1 MPASYVSMGMHWFI
15 LCMIVIFC
23 IRHSIGVVYEKFRD
37 SCSAQPPSQTA
48 EEKNAFVK
56 KLFMALVVIMV
67 ICVAGAGAGFLL
79 SITGTL
85 PDVSQTLSPAASSQI
100 YDCKGRLITTV
111 HAEQNRLP
119 VKLADTPKDL
129 QNAFIAAEDIRF
141 YKHHGIDSIGIARAV
156 VSNIRHR
163 DATGQGGST
172 ITQQLARNAFLTQ
185 EQTLKRKLLEAVLA
199 VEIENKYTKAEILEM
214 YMNQIY
220 FGQGAYGV
228 QTASHVYFGKDVK
241 DLNLAQCAMLAGLPN
256 SPNYYSPF
264 HNLQAAKYRQG
275 VVLDQM
281 AKYGYISQEQANE
294 AKAQALG
301 LVKPGSNQDNNKLA
315 SYFVNYVVQQV
326 SDKYDSSAIYKEGL
340 KIYTTLDLDMQKDAE
355 NAVNKDLPKGTKNA
369 KGITQPQG
377 ALLAIETKTG
387 DVKAMVG
394 GRGEDQFNRATQMY
408 RQPGSAFKPFT
419 YVTALEKGMSPNMM
433 LDNSAVSFAGGWSPK
448 NYGHTTGGPVTMTEA
463 LVKSMNIPT
472 INLANK
478 VGMSNVIKT
487 AEKCGISSL
496 VDSGKYSD
504 NNLSASIGG
513 LSKGVSLWDMAQ
525 AYSVFANNGQ
535 LIKPRVILKIE
546 DRNGNILED
555 HTGESDAEQVLDA
568 NAVARLNVMLQ
579 QAVMRGTGRNAYFG
593 RPVAGKTGTTNGAH
607 DAWFVGYTPNMV
619 TAVWI
624 GDDTSTNAGY
634 TGGTIPATI
643 FRDFMSQAT
652 ASQSASSFNIPASI
666 QGELAKAQNEA
677 KAADQQAQGDE
688 AVSDQD
694 TSTTETNTQD
704 SGKNSQSRSS
714 QDKSDSGKKHNS
726 SQDQARKSAA
736 KAGKNILDQVAGQ

>member
-1 MPASYVSMGMHWFI
+1 
-15 LCMIVIFC
+15 
-23 IRHSIGVVYEKFRD
+23 
-37 SCSAQPPSQTA
+37 
-48 EEKNAFVK
+48 
-56 KLFMALVVIMV
+56 MALVVIMV

-141 YKHHGIDSIGIARAV
+141 YKHHGIDPIGIARAV

-294 AKAQALG
+294 AKAQDLG

-688 AVSDQD
+688 AVPDQD

-726 SQDQARKSAA
+726 SQNQARKSAA

>member
-1 MPASYVSMGMHWFI
+1 
-15 LCMIVIFC
+15 
-23 IRHSIGVVYEKFRD
+23 
-37 SCSAQPPSQTA
+37 
-48 EEKNAFVK
+48 
-56 KLFMALVVIMV
+56 MALVVIMV

-141 YKHHGIDSIGIARAV
+141 YKHHGIDPIGIARAV

-281 AKYGYISQEQANE
+281 AKYGYISQEQADE
-294 AKAQALG
+294 AKAQDLG
-301 LVKPGSNQDNNKLA
+301 LVKPGSNQDNNKIA

-487 AEKCGISSL
+487 AEKCGITSL

-535 LIKPRVILKIE
+535 LIKSRVILKIE

-593 RPVAGKTGTTNGAH
+593 RPLAGKTGTTNGAH

-634 TGGTIPATI
+634 TGGTIPAAI

-652 ASQSASSFNIPASI
+652 ANQSASSFNIPASI

-688 AVSDQD
+688 AVPDQD
-694 TSTTETNTQD
+694 TSTMETNTQD
-704 SGKNSQSRSS
+704 SGKNSQIRSS

>member
-1 MPASYVSMGMHWFI
+1 
-15 LCMIVIFC
+15 
-23 IRHSIGVVYEKFRD
+23 
-37 SCSAQPPSQTA
+37 
-48 EEKNAFVK
+48 
-56 KLFMALVVIMV
+56 MALVVIMV

-141 YKHHGIDSIGIARAV
+141 YKHHGIDPIGIARAV

-281 AKYGYISQEQANE
+281 AKYGYISQEQADE
-294 AKAQALG
+294 AKAQDLG
-301 LVKPGSNQDNNKLA
+301 LVKPGSNQDNNKVA

-487 AEKCGISSL
+487 AEKCGITSL

-593 RPVAGKTGTTNGAH
+593 RPLAGKTGTTNGAH

-677 KAADQQAQGDE
+677 MAADQQAQGDE
-688 AVSDQD
+688 AVPDQD

-726 SQDQARKSAA
+726 SQDQARRSAA

>member
-1 MPASYVSMGMHWFI
+1 
-15 LCMIVIFC
+15 
-23 IRHSIGVVYEKFRD
+23 
-37 SCSAQPPSQTA
+37 
-48 EEKNAFVK
+48 
-56 KLFMALVVIMV
+56 MALVVIMV

-141 YKHHGIDSIGIARAV
+141 YKHHGIDPIGIARAV

-228 QTASHVYFGKDVK
+228 QTASHVYFDKDVK

-294 AKAQALG
+294 AKAQDLG

-546 DRNGNILED
+546 DCNGNILED

-666 QGELAKAQNEA
+666 QGELAKAQNET

-688 AVSDQD
+688 VVPDQD

>member
-1 MPASYVSMGMHWFI
+1 MKNSEIHAV
-15 LCMIVIFC
+15 
-23 IRHSIGVVYEKFRD
+23 HSHHRRPQRKKT
-37 SCSAQPPSQTA
+37 PLW
-48 EEKNAFVK
+48 K

-141 YKHHGIDSIGIARAV
+141 YKHHGIDPIGIARAV

-294 AKAQALG
+294 AKAQDLG

-326 SDKYDSSAIYKEGL
+326 SNKYDSSAIYKEGL

-419 YVTALEKGMSPNMM
+419 YVTALENMM

-688 AVSDQD
+688 AVPDQD

-726 SQDQARKSAA
+726 SPDQARKSAA